1 MKCETYRARRARRRE
16 SGALATSPSDP
27 IVSLLSP
34 FAVFTRRLFG
44 AALLALAA
52 AGSAHAQEPA
62 KFIVMAS
69 TTSTE
74 QSGLFPHL
82 LPLFKQASGI
92 DVRVVAVGT
101 GQALDMARRGDA
113 DVVFVHDQVA
123 EEKFVAE
130 GFSTQRR
137 PVMYN
142 DFVLIGPAADPA
154 RTKGGDIAAALKKI
168 AAAGSPFVSRGDKS
182 GTHAAELR
190 LWKAAGSDMAAAKP
204 AGYKECGCG
213 MGPALNI
220 ASSTGAY
227 VLADRG
233 TWLAFKNRGDLAIL
247 VEGDRSLFNQ
257 YGVMVVNPAKHPHVK
272 APLAQ
277 AFADWVVSPAG
288 QQAIAAYKIGGE
300 QLFFPNAGK

>member
-1 MKCETYRARRARRRE
+1 MFYRRN
-16 SGALATSPSDP
+16 L
-27 IVSLLSP
+27 
-34 FAVFTRRLFG
+34 G
-44 AALLALAA
+44 AAFTAA
-52 AGSAHAQEPA
+52 ALFVSFASLAIPAWAQD
-62 KFIVMAS
+62 KSIVMAS

-74 QSGLFPHL
+74 QSGLFPYL

-130 GFSTQRR
+130 GFGLQRKA
-137 PVMYN
+137 VMYN
-142 DFVLIGPAADPA
+142 DFVLIGPKADPA
-154 RTKGGDIAAALKKI
+154 GVRGKDIVAALQKL
-168 AAAGSPFVSRGDKS
+168 AASRASFISRGDKS

-190 LWKAAGSDMAAAKP
+190 YWKIAGVDITTNKP

-220 ASSTGAY
+220 AGAGDGY

-233 TWLAFKNRGDLAIL
+233 TWLAFKNRGELAVL
-247 VEGDRSLFNQ
+247 VQGDQRLFNQ

-272 APLAQ
+272 QALAQ
-277 AFADWVVSPAG
+277 AFSDWIVSPAG
-288 QQAIAAYKIGGE
+288 QTAVAGYKIGGE
-300 QLFFPNAGK
+300 QLFFPNTVP